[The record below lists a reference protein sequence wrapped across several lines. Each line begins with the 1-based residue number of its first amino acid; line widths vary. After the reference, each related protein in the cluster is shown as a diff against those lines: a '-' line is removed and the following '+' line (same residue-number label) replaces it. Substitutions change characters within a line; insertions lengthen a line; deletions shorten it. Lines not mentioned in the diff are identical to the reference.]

1 MVAYLK
7 ENYLSILSL
16 LVGAYFIWVFHLHV
30 GFPPTAPLTP
40 TAATYLAFSIFF
52 LVLPFAQRL
61 KLGKLIE
68 FEAKVEQVRADVRE
82 VRTETRELISTVS
95 VVANA
100 ISASMNQSVTVNIPG
115 MEEAERARAELSEAA
130 TQRPEPAAQ
139 EDDISEYL
147 SAGDSD
153 IRYALARL
161 RMDLER
167 ELRRVL
173 AAHLATDDPPRIRR
187 RFLPARRMFQ
197 RLGDVV
203 PRYRHMQSSFDYMI
217 EVCNAA
223 VHGHPVPEGSAYE
236 AIDMGLRILRELE
249 HETEL

>member
-95 VVANA
+95 VVADA
-100 ISASMNQSVTVNIPG
+100 ISASMNQSVVVNLPER
-115 MEEAERARAELSEAA
+115 EEAERARRELSA
-130 TQRPEPAAQ
+130 TLTQSPDPARQ
-139 EDDISEYL
+139 ERDVSEYL
-147 SAGDSD
+147 DAGDSD
-153 IRYALARL
+153 VQYPLIRL
-161 RMDLER
+161 RINLER

-173 AAHLATDDPPRIRR
+173 GEHLGNDDPVMRSKFPSARSLFRR
-187 RFLPARRMFQ
+187 LVSVIPQYKQM
-197 RLGDVV
+197 G
-203 PRYRHMQSSFDYMI
+203 SSFDYVLR
-217 EVCNAA
+217 VCNVAA
-223 VHGHPVPEGSAYE
+223 HGQQIPEDIARE

-249 HETEL
+249 NDAES